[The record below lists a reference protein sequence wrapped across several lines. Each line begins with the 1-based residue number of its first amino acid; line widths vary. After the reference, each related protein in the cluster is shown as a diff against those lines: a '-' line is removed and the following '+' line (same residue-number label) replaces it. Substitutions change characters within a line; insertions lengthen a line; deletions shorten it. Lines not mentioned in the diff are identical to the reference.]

1 MSATDVQTPDVA
13 VTQPPTQSA
22 PSDNN
27 TKETSKES
35 SKENSSKD
43 NGISKDQFLNIILV
57 LLVIIIIYFAVKKY
71 QKKRSGYNKTQESE
85 RDDPGADFNIR
96 EIIKS
101 IKQKQSAIMNSLK

>member
-1 MSATDVQTPDVA
+1 MSGTEPQTPDVA
-13 VTQPPTQSA
+13 ATETTQSNLTSE
-22 PSDNN
+22 PLKDNSV
-27 TKETSKES
+27 KENG
-35 SKENSSKD
+35 SKENNTS

-71 QKKRSGYNKTQESE
+71 QKKRSGYNKSQESE

-101 IKQKQSAIMNSLK
+101 IKQKQSAIMNNLK